1 MRMEF
6 NPQLC
11 LGTENVQLIQLV
23 ARNAANLGYSSY
35 LVGGIVRDILL
46 NRKITD
52 LDMVL
57 DGDPISLVRALEKKY
72 GGRQI
77 SHRQFGT
84 ANWKIDPLD
93 GRFSSAIGVNTAEF
107 EHAFPESID
116 LVRARSET
124 YTRPAALP
132 MVTAGSLQDDLLR
145 RDFTINAMAI
155 RVDGERFGEL
165 IDPWGGLKDL
175 QKKQIR
181 ILHEKSFVDDPTRI
195 LRAVRFEQRLGFRL
209 EDRTLT
215 ALKKSRDY
223 IKHVSGARIRNEL
236 EHILAEND
244 QVRILTR
251 LRELNILSSIHP
263 GLDWTPELKLPFEH
277 AKKVLPY
284 VFTQTQNVFGKMSLK
299 TGLALSIWFLTFP
312 RERFLAISNRL
323 CLPAGLTKTIQSAQS
338 LWNQKEYINNLST
351 SEATFFLDRY
361 EVAAICAV
369 MCYPLGAKL
378 NHSLDNYQKKW
389 RFVKPITSGAM
400 LKELGIPAGPQFK
413 HLLKELR
420 AAWLDGKVKSS
431 QEERIFLAKLLKKIG
446 YENSANLEC

>member
-52 LDMVL
+52 LDIVL
-57 DGDPISLVRALEKKY
+57 DGNPISLVRILEKLY
-72 GGRQI
+72 GGGQI
-77 SHRQFGT
+77 SHRQFST
-84 ANWKIDPLD
+84 ANWKIDPHD
-93 GRFSSAIGVNTAEF
+93 KRFSSAIGLNTGAF
-107 EHAFPESID
+107 EHMFPESID

-124 YTRPAALP
+124 YTGPAALP
-132 MVTAGSLQDDLLR
+132 TVTAGSLLDDLLR

-155 RVDGERFGEL
+155 PVDGERFGEL

-175 QKKQIR
+175 QKKLIR
-181 ILHEKSFVDDPTRI
+181 ILHEKSFIDDPTRI

-215 ALKKSRDY
+215 SLEKSLDY
-223 IKHVSGARIRNEL
+223 LKHVSGARIRNEL
-236 EHILAEND
+236 EHILIEED
-244 QVRILTR
+244 RVLILTR
-251 LRELNILSSIHP
+251 LQGLNILSSIYP
-263 GLDWTPELKLPFEH
+263 GLDWTPELKLPFEN

-284 VFTQTQNVFGKMSLK
+284 AVSQTQNAFGKISLK
-299 TGLALSIWFLTFP
+299 AGLAMSIWFITFP
-312 RERFLAISNRL
+312 REQFLAISNRL

-338 LWNQKEYINNLST
+338 LWNQKEFINTLST
-351 SEATFFLDRY
+351 SKATFFLDKF
-361 EVAAICAV
+361 EVAAIHAI
-369 MCYPLGAKL
+369 MCYPLGKKL
-378 NHSLDNYQKKW
+378 NHTLDNYLEKW
-389 RFVKPITSGAM
+389 RFVKPVMSGAM
-400 LKELGIPAGPQFK
+400 LKELGVPAGPQFK
-413 HLLKELR
+413 QLLKELR

-431 QEERIFLAKLLKKIG
+431 QEERIFLAKLLFNK
-446 YENSANLEC
+446 